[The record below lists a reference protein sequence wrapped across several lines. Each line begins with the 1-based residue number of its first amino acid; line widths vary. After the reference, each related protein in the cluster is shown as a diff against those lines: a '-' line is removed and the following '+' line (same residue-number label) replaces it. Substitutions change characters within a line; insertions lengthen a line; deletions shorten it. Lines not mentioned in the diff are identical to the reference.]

1 VTIVESI
8 AIDQTTGEITD
19 ARVQTNV
26 VIGLRYVASWLAH
39 GSMED
44 ATTAEIARAQLC
56 DWATHH
62 VRTTTG
68 ALVDADHIRH
78 VVRRELDLLTCG
90 LGSAT
95 KARFERAAELFTD
108 VALTESFTGFLT
120 LAAHEPLPA
129 HLHGQQFQ
137 KGSTP

>member
-1 VTIVESI
+1 MTIVDSI

-26 VIGLRYVASWLAH
+26 VVGLRYVASWLAH
-39 GSMED
+39 GSIED
-44 ATTAEIARAQLC
+44 AATAEIARAQLC

-68 ALVDADHIRH
+68 ALVSADHIRY

-90 LGSAT
+90 LGPAT

-108 VALTESFTGFLT
+108 VALSESCTGFLPLT
-120 LAAHEPLPA
+120 EHEQLPA
-129 HLHGQQFQ
+129 NLHGQRFQ
-137 KGSTP
+137 KGSTS